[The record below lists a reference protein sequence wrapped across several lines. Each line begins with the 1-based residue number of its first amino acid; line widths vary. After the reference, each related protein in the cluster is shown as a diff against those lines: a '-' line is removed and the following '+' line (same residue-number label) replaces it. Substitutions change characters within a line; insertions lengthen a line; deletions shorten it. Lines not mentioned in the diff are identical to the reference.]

1 MAKRIKTVRAGR
13 LVFACCYS
21 QALPG
26 EPEKTRAAKNK
37 CSTLARRALNFRA
50 AWQKLRLLLAANF
63 GRGDLWVTLTYDDAH
78 LPDNR
83 REAKKRMQLFLDRL
97 RAARKQAGEDLRY
110 IYNTEELVESSD
122 RRLHHH
128 LVLNAGTARRDFELI
143 RSLWTSG
150 ENIEIRKLGEHELYA
165 DDFLEL
171 AQYMCKERN
180 PDAKVYNVG
189 DKCWVS
195 SRNLARPQTESE
207 LVGDNVTVTAPP
219 GARILD
225 QDHKQNE
232 YGSFDYIVY
241 LLPANAPELLR
252 RPKPKPRRKRKITE
266 GL

>member
-1 MAKRIKTVRAGR
+1 MAKRIKMVRAGR
-13 LVFACCYS
+13 LVFGVCYS
-21 QALPG
+21 QTLAG
-26 EPEKTRAAKNK
+26 ESAKARAAKNK

-63 GRGDLWVTLTYDDAH
+63 GRGDLWITLGYDDDH
-78 LPDNR
+78 LPASR
-83 REAKKRMQLFLDRL
+83 REAKVRMQGFIDKL
-97 RAARKQAGEDLRY
+97 RAARRRCGEELRY
-110 IYNTEELVESSD
+110 IYNIEELQKDGS

-128 LVLNAGTARRDFELI
+128 MVLRAGADRRDFELI
-143 RSLWTSG
+143 RSLWTFGS
-150 ENIEIRKLGEHELYA
+150 NIEIRKLGEHELYS
-165 DDFLEL
+165 DNFLEL

-180 PDAKVYNVG
+180 PEAKVYNVG

-195 SRNLARPQTESE
+195 SRNLVRPETSSE
-207 LVGDNVTVTAPP
+207 LVSDNVTITAPP

-241 LLPANAPELLR
+241 ILPEDAPELQR
-252 RPKPKPRRKRKITE
+252 RPKPRPRRRQKTEE

>member
-13 LVFACCYS
+13 LVFGVCYS
-21 QALPG
+21 QALAG
-26 EPEKTRAAKNK
+26 ETAKARAAKSK
-37 CSTLARRALNFRA
+37 CSTQARRALNFRA
-50 AWQKLRLLLAANF
+50 AWQKLRLILAANF
-63 GRGDLWVTLTYDDAH
+63 GRGDLWITLTYDDDH

-97 RAARKQAGEDLRY
+97 RAVRKQAGEALKY
-110 IYNTEELVESSD
+110 VYVTEELLD
-122 RRLHHH
+122 DGGRRLHHH
-128 LVLNAGTARRDFELI
+128 MVMNAGTARRDFELI
-143 RSLWTSG
+143 RSLWTDGS
-150 ENIEIRKLGEHELYA
+150 NIEIRRLCEHELYS

-195 SRNLARPQTESE
+195 SRNLVRPETNSE
-207 LVGDNVTVTAPP
+207 LVSDNVTIVAPP

-241 LLPANAPELLR
+241 ILPEDAPELLR
-252 RPKPKPRRKRKITE
+252 RTKPKPRRRRKTEE